1 MREQNILFEK
11 YMFRMCVCYCLLKET
26 FYDILPV
33 ALISK
38 NSYRDKSEDLKKSKS
53 ASLPKFKF
61 FCQITDVLKNAIT
74 FYKRSHNNIRDK
86 G

>member
-33 ALISK
+33 TK
-38 NSYRDKSEDLKKSKS
+38 NAYRDKSEDLKKSKS
-53 ASLPKFKF
+53 ATLPKF